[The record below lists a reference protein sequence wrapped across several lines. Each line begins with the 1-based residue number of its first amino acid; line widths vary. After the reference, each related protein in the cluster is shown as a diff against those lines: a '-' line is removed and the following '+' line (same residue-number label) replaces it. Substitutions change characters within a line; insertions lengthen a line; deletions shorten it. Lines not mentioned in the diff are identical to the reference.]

1 MRLNRISSMPLYEY
15 SCADC
20 SGKFEVLTSYSNR
33 ERKQVCPS
41 CESTDTRVLISTFAA
56 FGGSE
61 SGAESRP
68 VSLGGGG
75 CGPGCCGGACS
86 AN

>member
-1 MRLNRISSMPLYEY
+1 MPLYEY
-15 SCADC
+15 SCSAC
-20 SGKFEVLTSYSNR
+20 SGKFDVLTSYSNR
-33 ERKQVCPS
+33 EKLQVCPT
-41 CESTDTRVLISTFAA
+41 CESTRTKVLVSSFAA
-56 FGGSE
+56 FGAGEE
-61 SGAESRP
+61 SGKAP

>member
-1 MRLNRISSMPLYEY
+1 MPLYEY
-15 SCADC
+15 SCSDC
-20 SGKFEVLTSYSNR
+20 SANFDVLTSYANR
-33 ERKQVCPS
+33 DRKQVCPT
-41 CESTDTRVLISTFAA
+41 CESTKTKVLVSSFAA
-56 FGGSE
+56 FGSSGSE
-61 SGAESRP
+61 ESAAP

>member
-1 MRLNRISSMPLYEY
+1 MPLYEY

-20 SGKFEVLTSYSNR
+20 TGKFDLLTSFQNR
-33 ERKQVCPS
+33 ERKQVCPT
-41 CESTDTRVLISTFAA
+41 CESTRTSVMISSFAA
-56 FGGSE
+56 FGSSE
-61 SGAESRP
+61 AGKEP
-68 VSLGGGG
+68 VSLGRGGG

>member
-1 MRLNRISSMPLYEY
+1 MPIYEY
-15 SCADC
+15 RCDGC
-20 SGKFEVLTSYSNR
+20 SKSFEVLTSFGNR
-33 ERKQVCPS
+33 ERTQICPN
-41 CESTDTRVLISTFAA
+41 CESTRTKVLVSAFAA

-61 SGAESRP
+61 AGEAP

-75 CGPGCCGGACS
+75 CGPGCCGGSCS

>member
-1 MRLNRISSMPLYEY
+1 MPLYEY

-20 SGKFEVLTSYSNR
+20 SDKFDVLTSYANR
-33 ERKQVCPS
+33 DLKQVCPT
-41 CESTDTRVLISTFAA
+41 CESTKTKVMISSFAA
-56 FGGSE
+56 FGSSE
-61 SGAESRP
+61 SGKEP
-68 VSLGGGG
+68 VSLGGGGG

>member
-1 MRLNRISSMPLYEY
+1 MPLYEY
-15 SCADC
+15 SCDDC

-33 ERKQVCPS
+33 DRKQVCPS
-41 CESTDTRVLISTFAA
+41 CESTDTKVLISSFAA
-56 FGGSE
+56 FGATE
-61 SGAESRP
+61 SGREP
-68 VSLGGGG
+68 VSLGGGGG

>member
-1 MRLNRISSMPLYEY
+1 MPLYEY
-15 SCADC
+15 SCDDC
-20 SGKFEVLTSYSNR
+20 SGKFEVLTSFANR
-33 ERKQVCPS
+33 DRKQVCPS
-41 CESTDTRVLISTFAA
+41 CESTDTQVLISSFAA
-56 FGGSE
+56 FGSSE
-61 SGAESRP
+61 SGKEP

>member
-1 MRLNRISSMPLYEY
+1 MPLYEY

-20 SGKFEVLTSYSNR
+20 SGKFDVLTSYSNR
-33 ERKQVCPS
+33 AKKQVCPS
-41 CESTDTRVLISTFAA
+41 CESTDTEVMISSFAA
-56 FGGSE
+56 FGS
-61 SGAESRP
+61 AEEGKAP
-68 VSLGGGG
+68 VSLGGGGG